1 MQSVTQSCARFLF
14 VYFFFQMSQAMT
26 PTTDLNSPMTLLPQF
41 NGEFT
46 TNEQLSLIS
55 RIAAA
60 SIGSQGTVGGLIIA
74 GIVSSLKLFRST

>member
-1 MQSVTQSCARFLF
+1 MISVIKSLF
-14 VYFFFQMSQAMT
+14 SFQMSQAMT
-26 PTTDLNSPMTLLPQF
+26 PTTDLNSPMSLMPQF

-74 GIVSSLKLFRST
+74 GIVRSSNLIIINLTNFN